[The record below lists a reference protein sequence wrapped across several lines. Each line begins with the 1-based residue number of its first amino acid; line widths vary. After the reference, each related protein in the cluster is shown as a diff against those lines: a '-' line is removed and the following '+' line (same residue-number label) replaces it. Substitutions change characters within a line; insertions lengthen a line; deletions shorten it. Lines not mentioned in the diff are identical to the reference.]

1 MSSSSMNII
10 PKINISNR
18 VNISLGCSII
28 PVLLTHIEKE
38 SLKNYLSKYI
48 AIPDTYNSLLK
59 HIEENMKNNNLH
71 MVSLTI
77 ETPIEKQTQTKISKQ
92 TQKQIQTYSI
102 VKSSNKTKKR
112 NNNNNNSK
120 YSKLPKN
127 YNIHQLFII
136 SVNDSNY
143 NKENDYELLEIARIS
158 GNASFNILKTNQ
170 IGYTNIIDTVSNKNT
185 KFIQCLI
192 EGLLLSAYKF
202 LKYKTSF
209 SLTKSKDKYELNMIN
224 IVIPSKKNNI
234 KNNIDK
240 QNTKYNTKDI
250 TKYITSITKEITT
263 LQNQVKTVFL
273 ARDLINEPANES
285 KVTQFIKI
293 VKDFIK
299 ENKIP
304 VILEVLE
311 KGDLEKLGMGLILGV
326 GKGSSPEN
334 SPKVIIIKYN
344 GKQSNGK
351 SKKAQPEYVLMGKG
365 ITFDTGGLDI
375 KGSKSMLEMK
385 TDLSGAATVISF
397 ILGYSMSKGNKRIYT
412 ICPFAEN
419 SIGPNSTK
427 PSDVIKSYSGRTVE
441 IANTDAEGRL
451 VLADCLSYAVDKY
464 PNASIIDFAT
474 LTGQQES
481 VSGKL
486 FSCILSVN
494 SDKDVDKL
502 IEKGREINEPLVELP
517 LIEKSVDNLESYVAD
532 IKNMSFTNSADIIMS
547 ALFMR
552 QFVKKDTKW
561 IHIDIAGPSY
571 KVDKVIKYAS
581 PEASGVG
588 VRLLYSFFE

>member
-1 MSSSSMNII
+1 MLSIDTI

-28 PVLLTHIEKE
+28 PILLTHIEKK
-38 SLKNYLSKYI
+38 SLINHLAKYI
-48 AIPDTYNSLLK
+48 EIPDTYNSLLK
-59 HIEENMKNNNLH
+59 HIEDNMKNNNLH

-77 ETPIEKQTQTKISKQ
+77 ETPIKKQTKTQKQ
-92 TQKQIQTYSI
+92 TQKQTQTNLI
-102 VKSSNKTKKR
+102 VKSNNKTTK
-112 NNNNNNSK
+112 NNNKTLNDSKIHDIKIPNTKLPNNNH
-120 YSKLPKN
+120 
-127 YNIHQLFII
+127 IHQLFII
-136 SVNDSNY
+136 SVNDRNY

-202 LKYKTSF
+202 LKYKTAF
-209 SLTKSKDKYELNMIN
+209 SLTKSKDKYKLNMIN
-224 IVIPSKKNNI
+224 VVIPSKINII

-240 QNTKYNTKDI
+240 HNIDKHN
-250 TKYITSITKEITT
+250 ITSVTKEITT

-293 VKDFIK
+293 VKEFIK

-311 KGDLEKLGMGLILGV
+311 KNDLEKLGMGLILGV

-344 GKQSNGK
+344 GNQSNGK
-351 SKKAQPEYVLMGKG
+351 SKKLHPEYVLMGKG
-365 ITFDTGGLDI
+365 ITFDTGGLDL

-397 ILGYSMSKGNKRIYT
+397 ILGYAMSKGNKSIYT

-486 FSCILSVN
+486 FSCILYVN

-502 IEKGREINEPLVELP
+502 IEKGKEINEPLVELP

-552 QFVKKDTKW
+552 QFIKKDTKW

>member
-502 IEKGREINEPLVELP
+502 IEKGREINEPLVE
-517 LIEKSVDNLESYVAD
+517 
-532 IKNMSFTNSADIIMS
+532 
-547 ALFMR
+547 
-552 QFVKKDTKW
+552 
-561 IHIDIAGPSY
+561 
-571 KVDKVIKYAS
+571 
-581 PEASGVG
+581 
-588 VRLLYSFFE
+588 